1 MNSEALPYTLLILLA
16 EFTIGCLW
24 LVWWTDLRG
33 AVISSFVRFSAAMCV
48 LMAAFTL
55 IVARQIDVPALV
67 DGYPL
72 DTGYAGPTRV
82 ALAVLLGLLVPYA
95 ISTLIAPRR
104 VALALGGVASL
115 AGLVA
120 LAIMSQV
127 FALPA
132 WGYAGVFAS
141 LVIGALAVGGVSMG
155 MILGHWYLV
164 TPRLPEQPLREVT
177 VLLMVALALQLIIL
191 LPNVALPH
199 DHIPATTE
207 ITLGLSPFFWMR
219 IAGGIA
225 FPLVL
230 TYMAY
235 DSSGI
240 RAMQSATGLLY
251 LAMALV
257 LSGEVLAKAL
267 MLATGVP
274 G

>member
-24 LVWWTDLRG
+24 ILWMTDLRG
-33 AVISSFVRFSAAMCV
+33 SVISSFVRFSAGMCV
-48 LMAAFTL
+48 VMAVFTL
-55 IVARQIDVPALV
+55 IVARQMYVPAIV

-72 DTGYAGPTRV
+72 DTGFVGPART
-82 ALAVLLGLLVPYA
+82 ALAVLLGLTVPYFIA
-95 ISTLIAPRR
+95 TLVAPRS
-104 VALALGGVASL
+104 VALTLGGIASL

-120 LAIMSQV
+120 LGIMSQV
-127 FALPA
+127 FALPV

-141 LVIGALAVGGVSMG
+141 LVVGALAVGGVSMG

-177 VLLMVALALQLIIL
+177 VVLLVALVLQLVIL
-191 LPNVALPH
+191 LPNVFLPH
-199 DHIPATTE
+199 DHVPSSTD

-219 IAGGIA
+219 IAGGVI
-225 FPLVL
+225 FPAVL

-235 DSSGI
+235 DSSSI

-251 LAMALV
+251 LAMAMV

-267 MLATGVP
+267 MFVTGVP

>member
-1 MNSEALPYTLLILLA
+1 MNPEALPYTLLILLA

-24 LVWWTDLRG
+24 LLWFTDLRG
-33 AVISSFVRFSAAMCV
+33 AVISSFVRFSAAMCA
-48 LMAAFTL
+48 LMAVFTL
-55 IVARQIDVPALV
+55 IVARQMDVPSIV

-72 DTGYAGPTRV
+72 NTAYVGPTRV
-82 ALAVLLGLLVPYA
+82 ALAVLLGLSVPYA
-95 ISTLIAPRR
+95 IATLVAPRR
-104 VALALGGVASL
+104 VALVLGGVASL

-120 LAIMSQV
+120 LGIMAQV
-127 FALPA
+127 FAPPV
-132 WGYAGVFAS
+132 WGYAGIFAS
-141 LVIGALAVGGVSMG
+141 LVVGALAVGGVSMG

-177 VLLMVALALQLIIL
+177 VLLMVALALQLVIL

-199 DHIPATTE
+199 DHIPTSTE

-235 DSSGI
+235 DSSSM

-267 MLATGVP
+267 MFVTGVP